1 MDEYANVPHL
11 QLTTPS
17 ALNELAETL
26 AAMANGRGG
35 TVLLELGA
43 LPVDDAI
50 DRVRQAALMIEPALH
65 LPGPRELP
73 GQRSLA
79 VTVPSDLGRVFGLDG
94 RYLRRDGMRNRALSG
109 RELREL
115 LMQRGDVSY
124 EEEAVPNVTAD
135 ALDWLAIERY
145 AVRVKTRRESTRDV
159 LIRRGCLIRREGKD
173 IPTYAGMVLF
183 GKDPQQYVRGAQIT
197 AVRFGGASM
206 GDVFTRQ
213 DIVGAL
219 PDQIRQAEAFIL
231 DNLRRNVR
239 LTGNMARDEE
249 YEYPLEAAR
258 ELIINAVSHRD
269 YSIRGDDIRLFIFA
283 DHLEVSSPGKLPGPV
298 TVDNIADE
306 RFSRNPAIVQVLS
319 DMGFIERLG
328 YGVNR
333 IINLMRNQQLP
344 PPEFT
349 ETAGGFRVRLF
360 NRGASVNSPFLT
372 NEGEEVTLNV
382 RQEAALA
389 HLRRD
394 GVSRITNGE
403 LQAMFPNVH
412 SETIRRDLA
421 DLVGK
426 GMLLKRGEKR
436 GSYYILVKAKDKETS
451 I

>member
-26 AAMANGRGG
+26 AALANGRGG

-94 RYLRRDGMRNRALSG
+94 RYLRRDGTQNRALSG

-124 EEEAVPNVTAD
+124 EEEAVPNTTAD
-135 ALDWLAIERY
+135 ALDWIAIERY
-145 AVRVKTRRESTRDV
+145 AARVKTRREATRDV
-159 LIRRGCLIRREGKD
+159 LIRRGCLIRRDGKD

-183 GKDPQQYVRGAQIT
+183 GKDPQQYMRGAQIT

-219 PDQIRQAEAFIL
+219 PEQIRQAEAFIL

-258 ELIINAVSHRD
+258 EMIVNAVSHRD

-283 DHLEVSSPGKLPGPV
+283 DRLEVSSPGRLPGPV

-436 GSYYILVKAKDKETS
+436 GSYYILLKAKDKETS